1 MRVAGI
7 IRDSLVN
14 GEGLRDV
21 LFVQGCSHHC
31 KGCHNM
37 STWSID
43 GGKVIDTEELA
54 DMFKDSPNNITIS
67 GGEPFEQLF
76 SVIWFMHLIR
86 AATPQK
92 RFWIYTG
99 YNYSQIK
106 NKAER
111 FMSEY
116 VDVIVTG
123 PFIERFKN
131 LDCLYRGSSNQS
143 LVDLQKTIANKKLTL
158 WEERHEQ

>member
-7 IRDSLVN
+7 IMDSLVN
-14 GEGLRDV
+14 GAGIRDV
-21 LFVQGCSHHC
+21 VFVQGCSHHC
-31 KGCHNM
+31 PGCHNPQ
-37 STWSID
+37 TWD
-43 GGKVIDTEELA
+43 FYGGERVSPLELGKMLA
-54 DMFKDSPNNITIS
+54 VSKNDITIS
-67 GGEPFEQLF
+67 GGEPFDQF
-76 SVIWFMHLIR
+76 YSVMALIL
-86 AATPQK
+86 TVHEISPKK

-111 FMSEY
+111 FMSKY

-131 LDCLYRGSSNQS
+131 PDCLYRGSSNQS

>member
-7 IRDSLVN
+7 IMDSLVN
-14 GEGLRDV
+14 GAGIRDV
-21 LFVQGCSHHC
+21 VFVQGCSHHC
-31 KGCHNM
+31 PGCHNPQ
-37 STWSID
+37 TWD
-43 GGKVIDTEELA
+43 FYGGERVSAFDLGKMLA
-54 DMFKDSPNNITIS
+54 ASKNNITIS
-67 GGEPFEQLF
+67 GGEPFDQF
-76 SVIWFMHLIR
+76 YSVMALILTVNNL
-86 AATPQK
+86 APQK

-106 NKAER
+106 NRAEGL
-111 FMSEY
+111 MSKY

-131 LDCLYRGSSNQS
+131 PDCLYRGSSNQS

-158 WEERHEQ
+158 WEECHEQ